1 MILCCHVQSL
11 AVMMLTSS
19 CWYNEYAARLQ
30 VLCVLSVVVLD
41 QVVSCYWIPG
51 GSKSLGDSPYRVTRS
66 NLVPTTCTG
75 EMCQHSKVVFKQQ
88 LEQRA
93 PKLIVRPFV
102 G

>member
-1 MILCCHVQSL
+1 MKV
-11 AVMMLTSS
+11 TSS

-41 QVVSCYWIPG
+41 QVVSCYWTLG
-51 GSKSLGDSPYRVTRS
+51 GSKSLGYSPNRVTCS
-66 NLVPTTCTG
+66 NLVQTTCMREVSQLST
-75 EMCQHSKVVFKQQ
+75 QNVLKQQ

-93 PKLIVRPFV
+93 PKLIVWPFV